1 VDETGQAGSPHGA
14 GAYRGG
20 GHTDPQRTPD
30 GTHDGSTPS
39 DDALEAI
46 VSAWRE
52 PATGAVAGRASV
64 NGTGSPR
71 GRAEVRSAY
80 SDMLAPMSPP
90 VSAPPPAQQPTTSLH
105 YGHYGPDGQG
115 WPSSVNQPETS
126 QSFPATGA
134 APGSTT
140 GAVTGSGIQAPH
152 DGAPINGGHTGAQPT
167 VPSGGT
173 VYGAAAS
180 PVAQAREEAVQP
192 TSGGYG
198 PPPSALDRLTGQ
210 PAPVD
215 PRVRVHGDSGQPPYG
230 AFPDPQPAWGYDTRP
245 RNGGAYQDQAHGING
260 AARLDAPADGH
271 QEQAPQE
278 QPPAQ
283 FPGQF
288 AAQGYQSQEY
298 PQQYQSQEYPQQP
311 YQPQEYAQQEYP
323 PQPEYQQPEYQQPE
337 YQQQGY
343 QRQDVR
349 PQEDYRAQQDAYQE
363 RPAYRPE
370 NGGYQPYEQQQTGPE
385 FDWAAPQHDPAQA
398 QPVLQVP
405 AQRMPEDDPL
415 VGPLPPELLGN
426 ATPLSAAE
434 PTMPTF
440 ASEPPYAQAEPT
452 YAEPGPAYAEPGPVY
467 AEPGYQEADFN
478 GPELPQRVPSHPD
491 VPQVPEVEVEPLVA
505 EAGPAGGAELAR
517 IATFLREERED
528 TDDEPSL
535 DDRPD
540 GFDIPAVLRAVQG
553 VAGVREATL
562 RKNAD
567 GLHTLRL
574 ELLDEA
580 DPGLVSRAVA
590 RLLNERMGLAAEPN
604 PPHLSDLLAPAQRQP
619 ARGNAP
625 HSALPGYG
633 REARRRRP
641 VSGVR
646 RPAEAPRPDLDEL
659 QPPPSPPGL
668 IPRPEQETVEPAKP
682 SGVRLTGKTT
692 SQPAGQALAPASG
705 PVFGPQPPIPVNRES
720 PPALV
725 PQSSAIVSPRVIIDQ
740 VEVSTQGVDA
750 VVEVRL
756 IADGHP
762 AVGVASGPAVDG
774 YILRL
779 SAAAAAS
786 AVDQLL
792 VDVDATARARC
803 YIEHAAV
810 VQLGGCE
817 VAVVVLLLLYDG
829 WVEQLTGSSVNSGDP
844 RQAVVRATLAA
855 VNRRLEALLP

>member
-1 VDETGQAGSPHGA
+1 M
-14 GAYRGG
+14 
-20 GHTDPQRTPD
+20 
-30 GTHDGSTPS
+30 
-39 DDALEAI
+39 
-46 VSAWRE
+46 SAWRE

-64 NGTGSPR
+64 NGSPR

-126 QSFPATGA
+126 QSSPATG
-134 APGSTT
+134 T
-140 GAVTGSGIQAPH
+140 VTGGSAGGGIQAPQ
-152 DGAPINGGHTGAQPT
+152 DGGQVNGAHPGGLTGAQPV

-180 PVAQAREEAVQP
+180 PAAQARDEAVQP

-210 PAPVD
+210 SAPVD

-230 AFPDPQPAWGYDTRP
+230 AYPDPAWGYDTRP
-245 RNGGAYQDQAHGING
+245 RNGAYQEQPPGANG
-260 AARLDAPADGH
+260 AARTDAPAEG
-271 QEQAPQE
+271 QQQYPPQE
-278 QPPAQ
+278 QFQPQEQYAAQDQ
-283 FPGQF
+283 FPP
-288 AAQGYQSQEY
+288 QGYQA
-298 PQQYQSQEYPQQP
+298 QQYQSQEYPQQQ
-311 YQPQEYAQQEYP
+311 YQSQEYPQQEYP
-323 PQPEYQQPEYQQPE
+323 AQPPQQPEYQPPE

-343 QRQDVR
+343 QRQDVPQH
-349 PQEDYRAQQDAYQE
+349 PQEDYRAQQDAYQD
-363 RPAYRPE
+363 RTAYRPQDGYSAYPPPA
-370 NGGYQPYEQQQTGPE
+370 NGYQPYEQQQTGPE

-398 QPVLQVP
+398 QVVP
-405 AQRMPEDDPL
+405 APAAPQLPTQRMPEDDPL
-415 VGPLPPELLGN
+415 VGPLPAELLGS

-434 PTMPTF
+434 PKMPTF
-440 ASEPPYAQAEPT
+440 ASEPPYAQNLPAESG
-452 YAEPGPAYAEPGPVY
+452 YAEPAYAEPQY
-467 AEPGYQEADFN
+467 AEPQYAEPAYAAPTYPAPVAAAEADYN

-517 IATFLREERED
+517 IATFLREDRED
-528 TDDEPSL
+528 EDDEPSL

-604 PPHLSDLLAPAQRQP
+604 PPHPSDLTPPAQRQP

-646 RPAEAPRPDLDEL
+646 RPAEAPRPDLDEFR
-659 QPPPSPPGL
+659 QPPSPPRL
-668 IPRPEQETVEPAKP
+668 IPQPEHEALAPSFAPDTAPDVEPDVAPGTGTKP
-682 SGVRLTGKTT
+682 PGGRLTGTVT
-692 SQPAGQALAPASG
+692 GQLPGHAPAPASS
-705 PVFGPQPPIPVNRES
+705 PVLGPQPPIPVNRES

-725 PQSSAIVSPRVIIDQ
+725 PHSSTIVSPRVIIDQ

>member
-1 VDETGQAGSPHGA
+1 
-14 GAYRGG
+14 
-20 GHTDPQRTPD
+20 
-30 GTHDGSTPS
+30 
-39 DDALEAI
+39 
-46 VSAWRE
+46 
-52 PATGAVAGRASV
+52 
-64 NGTGSPR
+64 
-71 GRAEVRSAY
+71 
-80 SDMLAPMSPP
+80 MSPP
-90 VSAPPPAQQPTTSLH
+90 VSAPPPMHPTTSLH

-115 WPSSVNQPETS
+115 WPSSVSQPETS
-126 QSFPATGA
+126 GSLPAS
-134 APGSTT
+134 GSP
-140 GAVTGSGIQAPH
+140 AQAQPPH
-152 DGAPINGGHTGAQPT
+152 DTGHTGPLPA
-167 VPSGGT
+167 VSSGT
-173 VYGAAAS
+173 VYGAA
-180 PVAQAREEAVQP
+180 PVADAREEAVRP

-198 PPPSALDRLTGQ
+198 PPPAPTSGGYGAAPSALDRLSGR
-210 PAPVD
+210 PGPVD
-215 PRVRVHGDSGQPPYG
+215 PRARVHGDNGMPPYG
-230 AFPDPQPAWGYDTRP
+230 AYPNQTP
-245 RNGGAYQDQAHGING
+245 AYQDQAPAYQDQSSAYQDQSSGYPDQAPAYQDQSSAYPEQAAAYQDQAPSPARYPDQAPARPEQAAAYQDQAAAYQDRPGAYPDPAWGYENRDIRPHNG
-260 AARLDAPADGH
+260 AFH
-271 QEQAPQE
+271 QETPAANGVAHHDPQAGGNQEPYQAQE
-278 QPPAQ
+278 QYQGQEQREQYPYQGQQYPAQ
-283 FPGQF
+283 YP
-288 AAQGYQSQEY
+288 
-298 PQQYQSQEYPQQP
+298 PQQQYPSQEYPQQP
-311 YQPQEYAQQEYP
+311 P
-323 PQPEYQQPEYQQPE
+323 PPN
-337 YQQQGY
+337 GY
-343 QRQDVR
+343 Q
-349 PQEDYRAQQDAYQE
+349 A
-363 RPAYRPE
+363 
-370 NGGYQPYEQQQTGPE
+370 YEQPGPE
-385 FDWAAPQHDPAQA
+385 FDWAAPSQE
-398 QPVLQVP
+398 PVVP
-405 AQRMPEDDPL
+405 APALHPVPQPALHPVPQPALHPVPQPAVHPVPTQRVPEDDPL

-434 PTMPTF
+434 PTMPAF
-440 ASEPPYAQAEPT
+440 ASEPPYAAQEPT
-452 YAEPGPAYAEPGPVY
+452 GLTG
-467 AEPGYQEADFN
+467 ADWGN

-491 VPQVPEVEVEPLVA
+491 VPQVPEVEVEPLVT
-505 EAGPAGGAELAR
+505 EATPAGGAELAR

-528 TDDEPSL
+528 EDDEPSL

-553 VAGVREATL
+553 VSGVREATL

-580 DPGLVSRAVA
+580 DPGRVSRAVA

-604 PPHLSDLLAPAQRQP
+604 PPESASPLARPAI
-619 ARGNAP
+619 RGNAP

-646 RPAEAPRPDLDEL
+646 RPAEAPRPEVEEL
-659 QPPPSPPGL
+659 QQFRAEAPLAEVDEPRRPPQPPGL
-668 IPRPEQETVEPAKP
+668 V
-682 SGVRLTGKTT
+682 
-692 SQPAGQALAPASG
+692 ASG
-705 PVFGPQPPIPVNRES
+705 QQHPVQVPKTPGEHAPVPVNRDA

-725 PQSSAIVSPRVIIDQ
+725 PQSSTIVSPRVIIDQ

-792 VDVDATARARC
+792 VDVDATSRARC

-829 WVEQLTGSSVNSGDP
+829 WVEQLTGSAVNSGDP

>member
-1 VDETGQAGSPHGA
+1 
-14 GAYRGG
+14 
-20 GHTDPQRTPD
+20 
-30 GTHDGSTPS
+30 
-39 DDALEAI
+39 
-46 VSAWRE
+46 
-52 PATGAVAGRASV
+52 
-64 NGTGSPR
+64 
-71 GRAEVRSAY
+71 
-80 SDMLAPMSPP
+80 MLAPMSPP
-90 VSAPPPAQQPTTSLH
+90 VSAPPPAHPTTSLH

-115 WPSSVNQPETS
+115 WPSSVSQPETS
-126 QSFPATGA
+126 QSFPATGHGPA
-134 APGSTT
+134 HQNGPAGAQEPGQT
-140 GAVTGSGIQAPH
+140 
-152 DGAPINGGHTGAQPT
+152 NGHAGHNGHTGPLP
-167 VPSGGT
+167 VVSSGT
-173 VYGAAAS
+173 VYGAAPAAD
-180 PVAQAREEAVQP
+180 PRDETAQP

-198 PPPSALDRLTGQ
+198 SMPSALDRIAA
-210 PAPVD
+210 PAAPVD
-215 PRVRVHGDSGQPPYG
+215 PRVRVHGDNGQPPYG
-230 AFPDPQPAWGYDTRP
+230 AYPDQTWGY
-245 RNGGAYQDQAHGING
+245 QEEAHPANG
-260 AARLDAPADGH
+260 ASPDVY
-271 QEQAPQE
+271 QEQY
-278 QPPAQ
+278 QP
-283 FPGQF
+283 
-288 AAQGYQSQEY
+288 QGYQAQQYPSQEY
-298 PQQYQSQEYPQQP
+298 PQQEYQ
-311 YQPQEYAQQEYP
+311 QQEYP
-323 PQPEYQQPEYQQPE
+323 PPQQYPS
-337 YQQQGY
+337 QQQQYPQQQY
-343 QRQDVR
+343 QSY
-349 PQEDYRAQQDAYQE
+349 E
-363 RPAYRPE
+363 
-370 NGGYQPYEQQQTGPE
+370 QPYEQHPYQPQPPYGSE
-385 FDWAAPQHDPAQA
+385 FDWAAPQQE
-398 QPVLQVP
+398 QVP
-405 AQRMPEDDPL
+405 APAVHPVPAPAVHPVPLPTQRMPEDDPL
-415 VGPLPPELLGN
+415 VGPLPPELHEL

-434 PTMPTF
+434 PMMPAF
-440 ASEPPYAQAEPT
+440 ASEPPYAAQEPATARAET
-452 YAEPGPAYAEPGPVY
+452 DLG
-467 AEPGYQEADFN
+467 
-478 GPELPQRVPSHPD
+478 LPQRVPSHPD
-491 VPQVPEVEVEPLVA
+491 VPQVPEVEVEPLVT
-505 EAGPAGGAELAR
+505 EATPAGGAELAR

-528 TDDEPSL
+528 EDDEPSL

-553 VAGVREATL
+553 VSGVREATL

-574 ELLDEA
+574 ELLDDA
-580 DPGLVSRAVA
+580 DPGRVSRAVA

-604 PPHLSDLLAPAQRQP
+604 PPASADLTPPASRSSV
-619 ARGNAP
+619 RGNAP

-646 RPAEAPRPDLDEL
+646 RPAEAPRPTSDDYL
-659 QPPPSPPGL
+659 QPELPQQHLS
-668 IPRPEQETVEPAKP
+668 RPEPEAARPPAPVAEKP
-682 SGVRLTGKTT
+682 VL
-692 SQPAGQALAPASG
+692 
-705 PVFGPQPPIPVNRES
+705 GPQPPTPVNRDA

-725 PQSSAIVSPRVIIDQ
+725 PQSTAIVSPRVIIDQ

>member
-1 VDETGQAGSPHGA
+1 
-14 GAYRGG
+14 
-20 GHTDPQRTPD
+20 
-30 GTHDGSTPS
+30 
-39 DDALEAI
+39 
-46 VSAWRE
+46 
-52 PATGAVAGRASV
+52 
-64 NGTGSPR
+64 
-71 GRAEVRSAY
+71 
-80 SDMLAPMSPP
+80 MSPP
-90 VSAPPPAQQPTTSLH
+90 VSAPPPAHPTTSLH

-115 WPSSVNQPETS
+115 WPSSVSQPETS
-126 QSFPATGA
+126 GSLPAAGSQPQPHETSHTSHTGPL
-134 APGSTT
+134 PGS
-140 GAVTGSGIQAPH
+140 
-152 DGAPINGGHTGAQPT
+152 
-167 VPSGGT
+167 GT
-173 VYGAAAS
+173 VYGAA
-180 PVAQAREEAVQP
+180 PVADAREEAVRP

-198 PPPSALDRLTGQ
+198 PPPTPTSGGYGQTPSALDRLSGH

-215 PRVRVHGDSGQPPYG
+215 PRARVHGDNGQPPYG
-230 AFPDPQPAWGYDTRP
+230 AYQDQAA
-245 RNGGAYQDQAHGING
+245 AYQDQAWGYETRDIRPHNGAFQQETHAANG
-260 AARLDAPADGH
+260 AAHLDPPAGNH
-271 QEQAPQE
+271 QEPFQPHEQQHRPQE
-278 QPPAQ
+278 PYQGQEQYQGHEQYQGQDPRDQQYPYQSQQYPAQ
-283 FPGQF
+283 YPSREYPQ
-288 AAQGYQSQEY
+288 QQYPSQEY
-298 PQQYQSQEYPQQP
+298 PQQQP
-311 YQPQEYAQQEYP
+311 P
-323 PQPEYQQPEYQQPE
+323 PP
-337 YQQQGY
+337 
-343 QRQDVR
+343 
-349 PQEDYRAQQDAYQE
+349 
-363 RPAYRPE
+363 
-370 NGGYQPYEQQQTGPE
+370 NGFQAYEQAGAE
-385 FDWAAPQHDPAQA
+385 FDWAAPSQE
-398 QPVLQVP
+398 PVVP
-405 AQRMPEDDPL
+405 APALHPVPQPAVHPVPQPALHPVPQPAVHPVPQPALHPMPPLPTQRVPEDDPL

-434 PTMPTF
+434 PTMPAF
-440 ASEPPYAQAEPT
+440 ASEPPYAAQEP
-452 YAEPGPAYAEPGPVY
+452 AGL
-467 AEPGYQEADFN
+467 ADADWGN

-491 VPQVPEVEVEPLVA
+491 VPQVPEVEVEPLA
-505 EAGPAGGAELAR
+505 TGANPAGGAELAR

-528 TDDEPSL
+528 EDDEPSL

-553 VAGVREATL
+553 VSGVREATV

-574 ELLDEA
+574 ELLDDA
-580 DPGLVSRAVA
+580 DPGRVSRAVA

-604 PPHLSDLLAPAQRQP
+604 PPEPAAPAGRP
-619 ARGNAP
+619 AIRGNAP

-646 RPAEAPRPDLDEL
+646 RPAEAPRPEIEEL
-659 QPPPSPPGL
+659 RPQARPEAPHAEVEELRPQARSETPHAEVEELRRPPQPPGL
-668 IPRPEQETVEPAKP
+668 VA
-682 SGVRLTGKTT
+682 TGQQQPVQAPKT
-692 SQPAGQALAPASG
+692 PGEHAP
-705 PVFGPQPPIPVNRES
+705 VPVNRDA

-725 PQSSAIVSPRVIIDQ
+725 PQSSTIVSPRVIIDQ

-792 VDVDATARARC
+792 VDVDATSRARC

-829 WVEQLTGSSVNSGDP
+829 WVEQLTGSAVNSGDP

>member
-1 VDETGQAGSPHGA
+1 
-14 GAYRGG
+14 
-20 GHTDPQRTPD
+20 
-30 GTHDGSTPS
+30 
-39 DDALEAI
+39 
-46 VSAWRE
+46 
-52 PATGAVAGRASV
+52 
-64 NGTGSPR
+64 
-71 GRAEVRSAY
+71 
-80 SDMLAPMSPP
+80 MSPP
-90 VSAPPPAQQPTTSLH
+90 VSVPPPGQQTTTSLH

-115 WPSSVNQPETS
+115 WPSSVSQPETGLS
-126 QSFPATGA
+126 VPAT
-134 APGSTT
+134 TT
-140 GAVTGSGIQAPH
+140 GAGLPAPH
-152 DGAPINGGHTGAQPT
+152 DGAPLGGQVDGHLNGHVNGQVNGHATGHVNGSHTGAHPA

-180 PVAQAREEAVQP
+180 PAPQLRDEAVQP

-198 PPPSALDRLTGQ
+198 PPPSALDRLAGP

-215 PRVRVHGDSGQPPYG
+215 PRARVHGDNGQPPYG
-230 AFPDPQPAWGYDTRP
+230 AYPEQAWGYDARP
-245 RNGGAYQDQAHGING
+245 RNGAYPEQAHATEA
-260 AARLDAPADGH
+260 AARPDEPADGY
-271 QEQAPQE
+271 QEQYPQQGYQAPQ
-278 QPPAQ
+278 
-283 FPGQF
+283 
-288 AAQGYQSQEY
+288 YHSQEY
-298 PQQYQSQEYPQQP
+298 PQQQ
-311 YQPQEYAQQEYP
+311 YQPQEYQPQEYQ
-323 PQPEYQQPEYQQPE
+323 PQGYP
-337 YQQQGY
+337 QQGY
-343 QRQDVR
+343 QRPEAQPHPQDE
-349 PQEDYRAQQDAYQE
+349 QRAQQDTYQPQNTYQPQDPY
-363 RPAYRPE
+363 RAQDGYPAYTQQYEPQQYE
-370 NGGYQPYEQQQTGPE
+370 PQPGPD
-385 FDWAAPQHDPAQA
+385 FDWAAPQHDPAAQHGGQA
-398 QPVLQVP
+398 APAAPQLP
-405 AQRMPEDDPL
+405 AQRVPEDDPL
-415 VGPLPPELLGN
+415 VGPLPTELLGN

-434 PTMPTF
+434 PTMPAF
-440 ASEPPYAQAEPT
+440 ASEPPYAPEPSQ
-452 YAEPGPAYAEPGPVY
+452 PAYLPPAYQGPGAE
-467 AEPGYQEADFN
+467 EADFN
-478 GPELPQRVPSHPD
+478 GPELPQRVPSRPD

-505 EAGPAGGAELAR
+505 EAVPAGGEDLAR
-517 IATFLREERED
+517 IATFLREDRED
-528 TDDEPSL
+528 EDDEPSL

-580 DPGLVSRAVA
+580 DPGRVSRAVA

-604 PPHLSDLLAPAQRQP
+604 PPHPSDLTPPSARPPAGS
-619 ARGNAP
+619 AIRGNAP

-646 RPAEAPRPDLDEL
+646 RPAEAPRPDLGEL
-659 QPPPSPPGL
+659 RQPPSPPGL
-668 IPRPEQETVEPAKP
+668 HPRAD
-682 SGVRLTGKTT
+682 
-692 SQPAGQALAPASG
+692 QPATQDERQDPRLATAQPTGQATG
-705 PVFGPQPPIPVNRES
+705 PVTGQPDAPVLGPQPPTPVNRDA

-725 PQSSAIVSPRVIIDQ
+725 PQSSAIVSPRIVIDQ

-829 WVEQLTGSSVNSGDP
+829 WVEQLTGSAVNSGDP

>member
-1 VDETGQAGSPHGA
+1 
-14 GAYRGG
+14 
-20 GHTDPQRTPD
+20 
-30 GTHDGSTPS
+30 
-39 DDALEAI
+39 
-46 VSAWRE
+46 
-52 PATGAVAGRASV
+52 
-64 NGTGSPR
+64 
-71 GRAEVRSAY
+71 
-80 SDMLAPMSPP
+80 
-90 VSAPPPAQQPTTSLH
+90 
-105 YGHYGPDGQG
+105 
-115 WPSSVNQPETS
+115 
-126 QSFPATGA
+126 
-134 APGSTT
+134 
-140 GAVTGSGIQAPH
+140 
-152 DGAPINGGHTGAQPT
+152 
-167 VPSGGT
+167 
-173 VYGAAAS
+173 
-180 PVAQAREEAVQP
+180 
-192 TSGGYG
+192 
-198 PPPSALDRLTGQ
+198 
-210 PAPVD
+210 
-215 PRVRVHGDSGQPPYG
+215 
-230 AFPDPQPAWGYDTRP
+230 
-245 RNGGAYQDQAHGING
+245 
-260 AARLDAPADGH
+260 
-271 QEQAPQE
+271 
-278 QPPAQ
+278 
-283 FPGQF
+283 
-288 AAQGYQSQEY
+288 
-298 PQQYQSQEYPQQP
+298 
-311 YQPQEYAQQEYP
+311 
-323 PQPEYQQPEYQQPE
+323 
-337 YQQQGY
+337 
-343 QRQDVR
+343 
-349 PQEDYRAQQDAYQE
+349 
-363 RPAYRPE
+363 
-370 NGGYQPYEQQQTGPE
+370 
-385 FDWAAPQHDPAQA
+385 
-398 QPVLQVP
+398 
-405 AQRMPEDDPL
+405 MPEDDPL

-440 ASEPPYAQAEPT
+440 ASEPPYAQDVPAGSAYGGPG
-452 YAEPGPAYAEPGPVY
+452 YAEPAYAAPAYPQHPGDLT
-467 AEPGYQEADFN
+467 AAGEADYN

-505 EAGPAGGAELAR
+505 EATPAGGAELAR

-528 TDDEPSL
+528 EDDEPSL

-580 DPGLVSRAVA
+580 DPGRVSRAVA

-604 PPHLSDLLAPAQRQP
+604 PPDLSDPTPPAQRLAGAP
-619 ARGNAP
+619 VRGNAP

-659 QPPPSPPGL
+659 RPPPSPPGL
-668 IPRPEQETVEPAKP
+668 VARPGQEALTQVPSIAPPVEPATEPGTEPEPATGPKP
-682 SGVRLTGKTT
+682 PGGRLTGTVT
-692 SQPAGQALAPASG
+692 GQLAGHPSAPSSS
-705 PVFGPQPPIPVNRES
+705 PVLGPQPPIPVNRDA

-725 PQSSAIVSPRVIIDQ
+725 PQSSSIVSPRVIIDQ

>member
-1 VDETGQAGSPHGA
+1 
-14 GAYRGG
+14 
-20 GHTDPQRTPD
+20 
-30 GTHDGSTPS
+30 
-39 DDALEAI
+39 
-46 VSAWRE
+46 
-52 PATGAVAGRASV
+52 
-64 NGTGSPR
+64 
-71 GRAEVRSAY
+71 
-80 SDMLAPMSPP
+80 MSPP
-90 VSAPPPAQQPTTSLH
+90 VSAPPPAQPPTTSLH

-126 QSFPATGA
+126 QSFPATGTSA
-134 APGSTT
+134 GAGT
-140 GAVTGSGIQAPH
+140 GFGAGTLAPH
-152 DGAPINGGHTGAQPT
+152 DSGPINGGSINGGQASGVINGAQPT
-167 VPSGGT
+167 APSGGT

-180 PVAQAREEAVQP
+180 ASAQGRDDAVQP

-198 PPPSALDRLTGQ
+198 PPPSALDRLSGQ

-215 PRVRVHGDSGQPPYG
+215 PDVRVHGDSGQPPYG
-230 AFPDPQPAWGYDTRP
+230 AFPDPAWGYDTRS
-245 RNGGAYQDQAHGING
+245 RSGAYQEQGNG
-260 AARLDAPADGH
+260 AARLDAPADGY
-271 QEQAPQE
+271 QEQFPPQDQYPQQGYQA
-278 QPPAQ
+278 QPYPSQEYPQQA
-283 FPGQF
+283 
-288 AAQGYQSQEY
+288 YQSQEY
-298 PQQYQSQEYPQQP
+298 PR
-311 YQPQEYAQQEYP
+311 
-323 PQPEYQQPEYQQPE
+323 
-337 YQQQGY
+337 QQGY
-343 QRQDVR
+343 Q
-349 PQEDYRAQQDAYQE
+349 PQQDAHQGQA
-363 RPAYRPE
+363 AYRPQDGYGAYAQPD
-370 NGGYQPYEQQQTGPE
+370 NGYQPYEQQPQPYEQQPQPYEQQPAGPE

-398 QPVLQVP
+398 AQPAAAAPQAPPTVP
-405 AQRMPEDDPL
+405 QLPTQRMPEDDPL
-415 VGPLPPELLGN
+415 VGPLPTELLGN

-440 ASEPPYAQAEPT
+440 ASEPPYAQDVPAEAAYAGPAYAEPT
-452 YAEPGPAYAEPGPVY
+452 YAEPAYAEPAYPDFGA
-467 AEPGYQEADFN
+467 AEIDYDA
-478 GPELPQRVPSHPD
+478 PELPQRVPSHPD

-517 IATFLREERED
+517 IATFLREDRED
-528 TDDEPSL
+528 EDDEPSL

-574 ELLDEA
+574 ELFDEA
-580 DPGLVSRAVA
+580 DPGRVSRAVA

-604 PPHLSDLLAPAQRQP
+604 LGDLTTPAQRLAGPP

-659 QPPPSPPGL
+659 RPPPGL
-668 IPRPEQETVEPAKP
+668 VPGPEAAPGAQASPVAPSVEPGSGPKP
-682 SGVRLTGKTT
+682 PGGRLTGVVT
-692 SQPAGQALAPASG
+692 GQLSG
-705 PVFGPQPPIPVNRES
+705 PAAAPTSSPMFGPQPPVPVNRDS

-725 PQSSAIVSPRVIIDQ
+725 PQSSSIVSPRVIIDQ

-829 WVEQLTGSSVNSGDP
+829 WVEQLTGSSVNAGDP